1 MNEVHQILER
11 DLTILEEM
19 VAEIGGYLMSEATHW
34 IMARGDMPKLTIGGC
49 LMRQHRL
56 SIVRDQLEP
65 AEQVRLDTV
74 LERFEEA
81 LKEKVVRFEDKGHQE
96 LHARLS
102 EWSGYLR
109 DMTSRMVTEPEYYAS
124 VVDTRVVVTALLNK
138 LRLPPY
144 ELNPHILDEVDQ
156 LDGYLRSRW
165 QSGEFVWPAV
175 WQPAYPPEEYWWL
188 YGRPR

>member
-1 MNEVHQILER
+1 MNDVHQILER

-19 VAEIGGYLMSEATHW
+19 VVEIDGYLMSEATHW

-56 SIVRDQLEP
+56 SVVRDQLEP
-65 AEQVRLDTV
+65 AEQVRLDTI
-74 LERFEEA
+74 LERLEEA

-96 LHARLS
+96 VHGRLS
-102 EWSGYLR
+102 EWTGYLR
-109 DMTSRMVTEPEYYAS
+109 DLTSRMATEAEYYAS
-124 VVDTRVVVTALLNK
+124 VVDTRVVITALLNK

-144 ELNPHILDEVDQ
+144 QLNPHVPNEVDQ
-156 LDGYLRSRW
+156 LDGHLRSRW
-165 QSGEFVWPAV
+165 HSGEFVWPAV
-175 WQPAYPPEEYWWL
+175 WQPAYPADEYWWL

>member
-19 VAEIGGYLMSEATHW
+19 VAEIDGYLMSEATHW

-56 SIVRDQLEP
+56 SIVGDLLEP
-65 AEQVRLDTV
+65 AAQVRLDTL
-74 LERFEEA
+74 LERLEEA

-96 LHARLS
+96 LHARFS

-109 DMTSRMVTEPEYYAS
+109 DTTGRMATEAEYYAS
-124 VVDTRVVVTALLNK
+124 VVDTRVVMTALLNK
-138 LRLPPY
+138 LGLPPY
-144 ELNPHILDEVDQ
+144 QLNPHIPDQVAQ
-156 LDGYLRSRW
+156 LDQYLQSRW
-165 QSGEFVWPAV
+165 HSGDFVWPAV
-175 WQPAYPPEEYWWL
+175 WQPAYPADKYWWL